1 MSALNVTYADGDEAS
16 GMATM
21 LGGLLEDNVRDY
33 KGRAG
38 VTRLARGDIV
48 LTAADRDISVT
59 LSFRGDEVVVT
70 NGVTEGA
77 AVLAGPWLE
86 MAKLC
91 SGQVNPFKAM
101 ARRELTIEP
110 RGRLDTVAAAGF
122 VLSVPPSYY
131 GDDEAVRRRRIQVG
145 VAVATTIGVTVTI
158 AYIRR
163 RRRRSA

>member
-1 MSALNVTYADGDEAS
+1 MAALNVTYADGDDAS

-38 VTRLARGDIV
+38 ITRLARGDIV

-59 LSFRGDEVVVT
+59 LSFRGSEVVVA
-70 NGVTEGA
+70 NGATEGVS
-77 AVLAGPWLE
+77 VLAGPWLE

-110 RGRLDTVAAAGF
+110 RGRLDTIAAAGF

-131 GDDEAVRRRRIQVG
+131 GDDEAVRRRRIGAG

-158 AYIRR
+158 AYVRR
-163 RRRRSA
+163 RRRAA